1 MEAELK
7 AACGIRMGSKRG
19 GLSKTVL
26 GTGFL
31 LMGDPLLGGIGGTDT
46 SVGPRSRLLT
56 PIPLMGLDAGFDT
69 WRMRTGRAM
78 PS

>member
-1 MEAELK
+1 
-7 AACGIRMGSKRG
+7 MGSNRG
-19 GLSKTVL
+19 GDSKTVL

-31 LMGDPLLGGIGGTDT
+31 LTGEPLLGGIGGTDI
-46 SVGPRSRLLT
+46 SVGARSRLLT
-56 PIPLMGLDAGFDT
+56 PWPLIGLDAGFDT